1 MNIDKEITF
10 IAKHYKK
17 GLFSVDP
24 ALKRIKKIKQGWWTL
39 PKVAAA
45 SFLIVVLGATAAILI
60 RNSYSYK
67 ESSISQPESTE
78 IISPALISRV
88 IDFEDTPPPTVIE
101 QINLMYDVEVINI
114 PADANDYYLSLHYEG
129 NAYDLIET
137 INEILGTD
145 MKVKE

>member
-67 ESSISQPESTE
+67 ESPLEFLDMDIDLQKNSVRNCFSDAVCIS
-78 IISPALISRV
+78 LRFLRV
-88 IDFEDTPPPTVIE
+88 YI
-101 QINLMYDVEVINI
+101 
-114 PADANDYYLSLHYEG
+114 
-129 NAYDLIET
+129 
-137 INEILGTD
+137 
-145 MKVKE
+145 